1 MAALQPLDLEDK
13 LSCAICLDI
22 FTDPV
27 TTPCGHNFCMRCLQ
41 GHLDSQSSA
50 GPFDC
55 PTCRTHF
62 VQRPEGLC
70 KNLVL
75 DEMVRFLRLRVSE
88 PPQPEVEHS
97 GCQLHHKPLD
107 LYCREDRLCICSVC
121 ATREHKGH
129 DLVTVEDERLQRE
142 NELVAK
148 HEEMERQVKKT
159 VGLIDTL
166 KQQKISIKESASR
179 AQTNYVNKFVML
191 KKELDEVQVKV
202 IEYIGSEERV
212 ALEQADSAMGK
223 LEEKCAKLREV
234 RLKLETT
241 LKSNDSVQILKF
253 PQEIHPLNKSQ
264 QDIVLPASDLAIEH
278 KLGGV
283 KRALEEIAILICKNL
298 QGFFRQVPQALDIPD
313 STATDRCVPAKP
325 LEPRPLPASLHVR
338 EPFLQSY
345 RQLSFNPNTVHR
357 FLTLSKDNHRVSHKA
372 TQRYPTHA
380 ERFEKEWQVLCCESF
395 DTGQHYWEVQISSQ
409 WAYLGVAYKKISRH
423 DDSSLIGRNNVS
435 WSLQLFSK
443 SYSAWH
449 AGEEVKLQ
457 PANYGWI
464 GVHLDCTA
472 GTLAFYG
479 ITDTMTLIH
488 VFHSVF
494 TEPLYP
500 AVWVGENVVATLR
513 RFQ

>member
-166 KQQKISIKESASR
+166 KQQKISI
-179 AQTNYVNKFVML
+179 
-191 KKELDEVQVKV
+191 
-202 IEYIGSEERV
+202 
-212 ALEQADSAMGK
+212 
-223 LEEKCAKLREV
+223 
-234 RLKLETT
+234 
-241 LKSNDSVQILKF
+241 KF